1 LPQRRSPAAWSA
13 PGWTASCC
21 DTLQTCAR
29 EKYSFIG
36 ALVYVFTLSMD
47 LPTRVYSLRRHSTSR
62 SAGLSVLLLASST
75 IRHSCKVLIAG
86 PCFAGRA
93 RRRSRCGRACAA
105 WPPGTAA
112 PLPGGGETHLSRV
125 LMCFAPHVPTA
136 MPCPHVVHTGGSAA
150 GTRSVRHRHICE
162 HGRHVLQ
169 LQPRRDRDS
178 RDTECGGG
186 GVCEHRGGIAAVA
199 RSAAW
204 CLMNSRAW
212 RTSSAAL
219 VWRV

>member
-1 LPQRRSPAAWSA
+1 MPQRRSPAAWSA

-47 LPTRVYSLRRHSTSR
+47 LPTRVHSLRRHSTSR

-112 PLPGGGETHLSRV
+112 PLPGGGEAHLSRV
-125 LMCFAPHVPTA
+125 LMCFPPHVPTA
-136 MPCPHVVHTGGSAA
+136 MPCPHVVYTGGSAA
-150 GTRSVRHRHICE
+150 GTRS
-162 HGRHVLQ
+162 
-169 LQPRRDRDS
+169 
-178 RDTECGGG
+178 
-186 GVCEHRGGIAAVA
+186 AA
-199 RSAAW
+199 SAASASTGGT
-204 CLMNSRAW
+204 CYSCNLGE
-212 RTSSAAL
+212 TETVETQSAAAAASVSTEAVSRPL
-219 VWRV
+219 QGVRRGVL